1 MRQLVLALL
10 PAALAACG
18 GTEAP
23 RNEVPPAPAQ
33 QAAAKPAATPVAP
46 AVQLTEANGT
56 WSQTSGSTPRVTF
69 TSTEGEDL
77 FSVACLPANTETGAP
92 MLEIQTVTPANAPA
106 ERIDIFTSSSN
117 AAVVANPA
125 AEPGRVLGYAET
137 GGTVHYALAR
147 GAGEIK
153 IVSGTRATTF
163 QTNPMMKQLID
174 ACHPP
179 YVHEAKDKKAA
190 ADTGAG
196 EEAADDTETQA
207 PDEPL
212 SGT

>member
-1 MRQLVLALL
+1 MRNLVLAIL

-18 GTEAP
+18 AQAP
-23 RNEVPPAPAQ
+23 TNES
-33 QAAAKPAATPVAP
+33 QAAAAAATAQPAAKAAAQPAAPVQ
-46 AVQLTEANGT
+46 VTEATGT
-56 WSQTSGSTPRVTF
+56 WTQTGGATPRVTF
-69 TSTEGEDL
+69 ASAEGEAL
-77 FSVACLPANTETGAP
+77 FSVACLPVNAETGAP
-92 MLEIQTVTPANAPA
+92 MLEIQTVTAVDAPA

-153 IVSGTRATTF
+153 VVSGNRATTF
-163 QTNPMMKQLID
+163 QTDPMMKQLID

-179 YVHEAKDKKAA
+179 YVHPSDEEPA
-190 ADTGAG
+190 ADTDSD
-196 EEAADDTETQA
+196 EDETEAPA
-207 PDEPL
+207 EPL
-212 SGT
+212 NGT

>member
-1 MRQLVLALL
+1 MRHLILALL
-10 PAALAACG
+10 PAALVACG

-23 RNEVPPAPAQ
+23 RNEAPAAAAQ
-33 QAAAKPAATPVAP
+33 QAAAKPAAAQAAP
-46 AVQLTEANGT
+46 AVQLTEATGT
-56 WSQTSGSTPRVTF
+56 WTQTAGSTPRVTF
-69 TSTEGEDL
+69 ASLEGEPI
-77 FSVACLPANTETGAP
+77 FSVACMPATAETGAP
-92 MLEIQTVTPANAPA
+92 MLEIQTVTAANAPA
-106 ERIDIFTSSSN
+106 ERIEIYTSSSN

-147 GAGEIK
+147 GAGVIR

-179 YVHEAKDKKAA
+179 YVHPAKDAPA
-190 ADTGAG
+190 TTAEGEEDETGAP
-196 EEAADDTETQA
+196 A
-207 PDEPL
+207 EPL
-212 SGT
+212 NGT

>member
-1 MRQLVLALL
+1 MRHLILALL

-23 RNEVPPAPAQ
+23 RNEAPAAPAQ
-33 QAAAKPAATPVAP
+33 QTAAKPAASPATP
-46 AVQLTEANGT
+46 AVQVTEATGT
-56 WSQTSGSTPRVTF
+56 WTQTTGSTPRVTF
-69 TSTEGEDL
+69 ASAEGEPI
-77 FSVACLPANTETGAP
+77 FSVACMPANAETGAP
-92 MLEIQTVTPANAPA
+92 MLEIQTVTAANAPG
-106 ERIDIFTSSSN
+106 ERIEIYTSSSN

-153 IVSGTRATTF
+153 VVSGTRANTF

-174 ACHPP
+174 ACLPP
-179 YVHEAKDKKAA
+179 YVHPAKEDPAA
-190 ADTGAG
+190 TKPGS
-196 EEAADDTETQA
+196 EEAGTETEA
-207 PDEPL
+207 PAEPID
-212 SGT
+212 GT

>member
-1 MRQLVLALL
+1 MRHLILALL
-10 PAALAACG
+10 PAALVACG

-23 RNEVPPAPAQ
+23 RNDAPAAAAQ
-33 QAAAKPAATPVAP
+33 QAAAKPAAAQAAP
-46 AVQLTEANGT
+46 AVQLTEATGT
-56 WSQTSGSTPRVTF
+56 WTQTAGSTPRVTF
-69 TSTEGEDL
+69 ASLEGEPI
-77 FSVACLPANTETGAP
+77 FSVACMPATAETGAP
-92 MLEIQTVTPANAPA
+92 MLEIQTVTAANAPA
-106 ERIDIFTSSSN
+106 ERIEIYTSSSN

-147 GAGEIK
+147 GAGVIR

-179 YVHEAKDKKAA
+179 YVHPAKDTPAA
-190 ADTGAG
+190 TAEGEEDETGAP
-196 EEAADDTETQA
+196 A
-207 PDEPL
+207 EPL
-212 SGT
+212 NGT